1 MKKLMIC
8 LLGLPLALSGCV
20 TAEEMAAQRI
30 EARVADDS
38 ECRSYG
44 AQQGTSVYVECRMV
58 KDQQRA
64 QEEAAAQR
72 ENQRQLACNL
82 RGMAAGFGTAQQ
94 QASKHEALSES
105 GC

>member
-44 AQQGTSVYVECRMV
+44 AQQGTSVYVECRMI

-64 QEEAAAQR
+64 QETAAAER
-72 ENQRQLACNL
+72 ERARRINCGLA
-82 RGMAAGFGTAQQ
+82 GMAASFGPLEDRERI
-94 QASKHEALSES
+94 ASN
-105 GC
+105 C